1 MLGKLNQL
9 KKKEVKM
16 ANGNKN
22 GVKVLA
28 QSITPEHQ
36 AKIFLA
42 ALNWI
47 EMNATENSFKCFG
60 MMQGHLWEKFERQK
74 RHCLEFYYQL
84 DVANSRIFEE
94 WLNEVINQFN

>member
-1 MLGKLNQL
+1 MRNRA
-9 KKKEVKM
+9 KE
-16 ANGNKN
+16 
-22 GVKVLA
+22 A
-28 QSITPEHQ
+28 Q
-36 AKIFLA
+36 IFLA

-74 RHCLEFYYQL
+74 RHCVEFYQLL

>member
-1 MLGKLNQL
+1 MRNQAT
-9 KKKEVKM
+9 E
-16 ANGNKN
+16 
-22 GVKVLA
+22 
-28 QSITPEHQ
+28 

-60 MMQGHLWEKFERQK
+60 MMQGHLWEKFEQQK

-84 DVANSRIFEE
+84 DVANSHIFEE

>member
-1 MLGKLNQL
+1 
-9 KKKEVKM
+9 M
-16 ANGNKN
+16 ANGNRN
-22 GVKVLA
+22 SVKVLA

-60 MMQGHLWEKFERQK
+60 MMQGHLWGKFERQK

>member
-1 MLGKLNQL
+1 MR
-9 KKKEVKM
+9 
-16 ANGNKN
+16 NG
-22 GVKVLA
+22 A
-28 QSITPEHQ
+28 TE
-36 AKIFLA
+36 AKIFLV

-60 MMQGHLWEKFERQK
+60 MMQSHLWEKFERQK

-84 DVANSRIFEE
+84 DVANSRIFEA

>member
-1 MLGKLNQL
+1 MRNRAT
-9 KKKEVKM
+9 E
-16 ANGNKN
+16 
-22 GVKVLA
+22 
-28 QSITPEHQ
+28 

-60 MMQGHLWEKFERQK
+60 MMQSHLWEKFERQK
-74 RHCLEFYYQL
+74 RHCLEL

-94 WLNEVINQFN
+94 WLNEVINQFY

>member
-1 MLGKLNQL
+1 
-9 KKKEVKM
+9 M
-16 ANGNKN
+16 ANGNKS

-94 WLNEVINQFN
+94 WVSLVIKQFN

>member
-1 MLGKLNQL
+1 
-9 KKKEVKM
+9 M
-16 ANGNKN
+16 ANGNRN

-47 EMNATENSFKCFG
+47 EMNATENSFNCFG